1 MAETRRVSP
10 AVPYPA
16 PRRAAPRPR
25 LPHPTATRK
34 EPARLP
40 VREEESVPP
49 IPASRPEPRPP
60 AAPRI
65 AQPVAATPPRT
76 KTERTV
82 LTVLVLGLVLN
93 ALALLRN
100 AALTRA
106 DALLGATVLLAGISL
121 LVLMEVFR
129 RARR

>member
-25 LPHPTATRK
+25 LPHPAPHKAPLRPSFDATQDLRPPVPEK
-34 EPARLP
+34 ER
-40 VREEESVPP
+40 VPP
-49 IPASRPEPRPP
+49 LAQP
-60 AAPRI
+60 AA
-65 AQPVAATPPRT
+65 AAPPPRT
-76 KTERTV
+76 RTEKTV
-82 LTVLVLGLVLN
+82 LAVLVLGLALN

-106 DALLGATVLLAGISL
+106 DMLLGATVLLAGTSL
-121 LVLMEVFR
+121 LVLMEVYR
-129 RARR
+129 RTRR